1 MEIVLASSNEHK
13 VKEIN
18 AIVTENCHS
27 ERSEESQSLG
37 DSSVGFQ
44 PQNDGIIEFI
54 LPPSGFDPIENG
66 LTFEENSL
74 IKALA
79 AWELGKTWTLADD
92 SGLCIDAL
100 NGAPGIHSARYA
112 ETPQARID
120 RVLNE
125 MQGVENRLA
134 RFKCCM
140 TLINPQGEVA
150 FSYTG
155 VCEGSIIEGQRGV
168 NGFGYDPIF
177 LLKDSDK
184 TMAEL
189 SEDEKN
195 QVSHRGKALNAVLEY
210 IKKIPN

>member
-1 MEIVLASSNEHK
+1 MKIVLASSNEHK

-18 AIVTENCHS
+18 AIVS
-27 ERSEESQSLG
+27 GL
-37 DSSVGFQ
+37 D
-44 PQNDGIIEFI
+44 IEFV
-54 LPPSGFDPIENG
+54 LPPTGFDPIENG
-66 LTFEENSL
+66 KTFEENSL
-74 IKALA
+74 IKAQS

-100 NGAPGIHSARYA
+100 GGAPGIHSARYA
-112 ETPQARID
+112 DSPQARID
-120 RVLNE
+120 RVLGE
-125 MQGVENRLA
+125 MKGVENRSA

-140 TLINPQGEVA
+140 TLISPEGKVA

-177 LLKDSDK
+177 LVNGTDR

-195 QVSHRGKALNAVLEY
+195 IISHRGKALKAVLNY
-210 IKKIPN
+210 VKKV

>member
-1 MEIVLASSNEHK
+1 MKIVLASSNEHK

-18 AIVTENCHS
+18 AIVDG
-27 ERSEESQSLG
+27 LG
-37 DSSVGFQ
+37 V
-44 PQNDGIIEFI
+44 EFM
-54 LPPSGFDPIENG
+54 LPPKGFDPIEDG
-66 LTFEENSL
+66 ETFEENSF
-74 IKALA
+74 IKAKA
-79 AWELGKTWTLADD
+79 AWDLGKTWTLADD

-125 MQGVENRLA
+125 MQGVANRSA

-140 TLINPQGEVA
+140 TLLNPEGEVA
-150 FSYTG
+150 FAYTG
-155 VCEGSIIEGQRGV
+155 ICEGSIIESQRGV

-177 LLKDSDK
+177 LVEGAGR

-189 SEDEKN
+189 SEEEKN
-195 QVSHRGKALNAVLEY
+195 EISHRGRALKEV
-210 IKKIPN
+210 IKYLKTV

>member
-1 MEIVLASSNEHK
+1 MKIILASSNEHK

-18 AIVTENCHS
+18 AIVAGT
-27 ERSEESQSLG
+27 G
-37 DSSVGFQ
+37 
-44 PQNDGIIEFI
+44 IEFI
-54 LPPSGFDPIENG
+54 LPPAGFDPIEDG
-66 LTFEENSL
+66 ETFEENSL
-74 IKALA
+74 IKAKE
-79 AWELGKTWTLADD
+79 AWKLGRTWTLADD
-92 SGLCIDAL
+92 SGLCIDVL
-100 NGAPGIHSARYA
+100 KGAPGIHSARYA

-125 MQGVENRLA
+125 MDGVEERSA

-155 VCEGSIIEGQRGV
+155 VCEGSIINEQRGI

-177 LLKDSDK
+177 LLDGSDK

-195 QVSHRGKALNAVLEY
+195 KVSHRGKALEAVLSY
-210 IKKIPN
+210 ILNNSINIS

>member
-1 MEIVLASSNEHK
+1 MKIVLASSNKHK

-18 AIVTENCHS
+18 AIV
-27 ERSEESQSLG
+27 
-37 DSSVGFQ
+37 
-44 PQNDGIIEFI
+44 QNYCDMSGGNIFKEIGGVEFI
-54 LPPSGFDPIENG
+54 LPPEGFDPVESGKN
-66 LTFEENSL
+66 FDENSL
-74 IKALA
+74 IKAYA
-79 AWELGKTWTLADD
+79 AWQLGKTWALADD

-112 ETPQARID
+112 DTPQKRID
-120 RVLNE
+120 RVLDE
-125 MQGVENRLA
+125 MQGIENRLA

-140 TLINPQGEVA
+140 TLINPNGEIA

-155 VCEGSIIEGQRGV
+155 VCEGSIIKEQKGT

-177 LLKDSDK
+177 LVKNTNR

-195 QVSHRGKALNAVLEY
+195 EISHRGKALNEVLKY
-210 IKKIPN
+210 LKNT

>member
-1 MEIVLASSNEHK
+1 MKIVLASSNPHK

-18 AIVTENCHS
+18 AIVKG
-27 ERSEESQSLG
+27 LG
-37 DSSVGFQ
+37 L
-44 PQNDGIIEFI
+44 EFV
-54 LPPSGFDPIENG
+54 LPSGDFDPIEDG

-74 IKALA
+74 IKARE
-79 AWELGKTWTLADD
+79 AWNISKTWCLADD

-112 ETPQARID
+112 ETPQTRID
-120 RVLNE
+120 RVLRE
-125 MQGVENRLA
+125 MSGVKNRSA

-140 TLINPQGEVA
+140 TLINPEGEVA

-155 VCEGSIIEGQRGV
+155 VCEGSIINEQRGI

-177 LLKDSDK
+177 LLENSDK

-189 SEDEKN
+189 TDEEKN
-195 QVSHRGKALNAVLEY
+195 QVSHRGRALKKVLEY
-210 IKKIPN
+210 LKNYDE

>member
-1 MEIVLASSNEHK
+1 MKIVLASSNEHK

-18 AIVTENCHS
+18 AIVNG
-27 ERSEESQSLG
+27 LG
-37 DSSVGFQ
+37 V
-44 PQNDGIIEFI
+44 EFM
-54 LPPSGFDPIENG
+54 LPPKGFDPVEDG
-66 LTFEENSL
+66 ETFEENSL
-74 IKALA
+74 IKAKA

-125 MQGVENRLA
+125 MQGVANRSA

-140 TLINPQGEVA
+140 TLLNPEGEVA
-150 FSYTG
+150 FAYTG

-177 LLKDSDK
+177 LVDGTNR

-189 SEDEKN
+189 SEEEKN
-195 QVSHRGKALNAVLEY
+195 EISHRGRALKEV
-210 IKKIPN
+210 IKYLKTA

>member
-1 MEIVLASSNEHK
+1 MKIILASSNKHK

-18 AIVTENCHS
+18 AIV
-27 ERSEESQSLG
+27 
-37 DSSVGFQ
+37 VGL
-44 PQNDGIIEFI
+44 NLEFI
-54 LPPSGFDPIENG
+54 LPPQGFDPIEDG
-66 LTFEENSL
+66 ETFEENSL
-74 IKALA
+74 IKAKE
-79 AWELGKTWTLADD
+79 AWKLGKTWTLADD

-112 ETPQARID
+112 DSPQARID
-120 RVLNE
+120 RVLKE
-125 MQGVENRLA
+125 MQGVENRSA

-140 TLINPQGEVA
+140 TLLNPEGEVA

-155 VCEGSIIEGQRGV
+155 VCEGSIVEHQRGV

-177 LLKDSDK
+177 LVEGTDK

-195 QVSHRGKALNAVLEY
+195 EISHRGRALKEI
-210 IKKIPN
+210 IKYLANLQL

>member
-1 MEIVLASSNEHK
+1 MKIILASLNEHK

-18 AIVTENCHS
+18 AIVAGLN
-27 ERSEESQSLG
+27 L
-37 DSSVGFQ
+37 
-44 PQNDGIIEFI
+44 EFI
-54 LPPSGFDPIENG
+54 LPPSGFNPIEDG
-66 LTFEENSL
+66 ETFEENSL
-74 IKALA
+74 IKAKE
-79 AWELGKTWTLADD
+79 AWKLGKTWTLADD

-120 RVLNE
+120 KVLKE
-125 MQGVENRLA
+125 MQGVKNRSA
-134 RFKCCM
+134 RFKCFM
-140 TLINPQGEVA
+140 KLLNPECEVA

-155 VCEGSIIEGQRGV
+155 VCEGSIVEHQRGV

-177 LLKDSDK
+177 LVEGADK

-195 QVSHRGKALNAVLEY
+195 EISHRGRALKEV
-210 IKKIPN
+210 IKYLKTV